1 MPLSMRKR
9 TKGDACE
16 RFLINLRELAEVDVD
31 EPGFIE
37 GVKQHFQSL
46 PTRYALD
53 VNTKGLEVLNHKR
66 LLDEAHANPGSVAF
80 QVRKV
85 EVFLPNSRERCNTVE
100 ASPAGHDALSC
111 GSPTWSQRAPSL
123 RPAFASSPNLQAL
136 LLDSLEHDCS
146 VDESL
151 DVNDGESLLFYEITV
166 AAQDQPKLLSKLSKV
181 LGDAGLNIREAH
193 VFNTY
198 DKYSLDVFVVD
209 GWQRD
214 AQEGVEDFLKDQF
227 QELVESSSEQR
238 MLKLPSCIQQKDS
251 LDEVIPSLK
260 ASQNVN
266 DWEIDVSQLQVVA
279 KIAGGSFSN
288 LYKGQYYGQ
297 DVAVKIIKDEEE
309 RFCRY
314 DEFMRELTIMRK
326 VRHRNVVQFI
336 GACTAKPNLCILF
349 EYMSLG
355 SVHDYLR
362 KAGPLCLSEVLRIA
376 IDICR
381 GMDYLHKMGLIH
393 RDLKT
398 ANLLCDENKM
408 VKIADFGV
416 ARVVAE
422 NGDMTAETG
431 TYRWMAPEV
440 IEHKPYDQKADVF
453 SFGVILWELLTGLI
467 PYSELTPLQAAVGV
481 VQKGLR
487 PQIPQHCPL
496 QLVSIM
502 GACWRQTASE
512 RPSFS
517 ELLAQLQ
524 ELRDMRLEV
533 EVPQEER
540 SPKKLLSRFRSR

>member
-16 RFLINLRELAEVDVD
+16 RFLVNLRELAEVDVD

-37 GVKQHFQSL
+37 GIKKHFQSL

-85 EVFLPNSRERCNTVE
+85 EVFLPSSRERCSTSPVGAE
-100 ASPAGHDALSC
+100 AVCC
-111 GSPTWSQRAPSL
+111 GSPPRFQRAPSL

-136 LLDSLEHDCS
+136 LLDSLEHDFS
-146 VDESL
+146 GDEST
-151 DVNDGESLLFYEITV
+151 DVNDSERLLFYEITV
-166 AAQDQPKLLSKLSKV
+166 AAQDQPKLLSKLSKA

-209 GWQRD
+209 GWQRE
-214 AQEGVEDFLKDQF
+214 AQEGMEDCLKDQF
-227 QELVESSSEQR
+227 QELVESSSEQGLLR
-238 MLKLPSCIQQKDS
+238 LPSAQQEDFS
-251 LDEVIPSLK
+251 ADDIPSLK
-260 ASQNVN
+260 ASGNVN
-266 DWEIDVSQLQVVA
+266 DWEIDLSQLQIVA
-279 KIAGGSFSN
+279 KIAGGAYSN

-297 DVAVKIIKDEEE
+297 DVAVKIIKDEKE

-314 DEFMRELTIMRK
+314 DEFMRELNIMRK
-326 VRHRNVVQFI
+326 VRHKNVVQFI

-362 KAGPLCLSEVLRIA
+362 KTGALCLSEVLRIS
-376 IDICR
+376 IDVCR
-381 GMDYLHKMGLIH
+381 GMDYLHKIGLIH

-398 ANLLCDENKM
+398 GNLLCDENKV
-408 VKIADFGV
+408 VKVADFGV

-440 IEHKPYDQKADVF
+440 IEHKPYNQKADVF
-453 SFGVILWELLTGLI
+453 SFGVILWELLTGMV
-467 PYSELTPLQAAVGV
+467 PYSDLTPLQAAVGV
-481 VQKGLR
+481 VQTGLR
-487 PQIPQHCPL
+487 PQIPQHCPV
-496 QLVSIM
+496 QLVNIM
-502 GACWRQTASE
+502 GACWRQTAND

-524 ELRDMRLEV
+524 ELRNLRLEA
-533 EVPQEER
+533 EEPREGR
-540 SPKKLLSRFRSR
+540 SSKKLFRAFRSR